1 LAKTTMIGRIVIYLF
16 SSMIH
21 GDPTCWNE
29 KDEENEERRNGKKMM
44 EKKKRNLKPI
54 VKKSYIEYQV

>member
-1 LAKTTMIGRIVIYLF
+1 MMLINPVAKITMIGWIYFLFF

-29 KDEENEERRNGKKMM
+29 KHEHSEERRNGKKMM
-44 EKKKRNLKPI
+44 NKKEKP
-54 VKKSYIEYQV
+54 

>member
-1 LAKTTMIGRIVIYLF
+1 MTFINPVAKITMIGWIYFLFF

-29 KDEENEERRNGKKMM
+29 KNEHSEERRNGKKMM
-44 EKKKRNLKPI
+44 KKKRETLN
-54 VKKSYIEYQV
+54 Q

>member
-1 LAKTTMIGRIVIYLF
+1 LAKTTMIGRIFIYLF

-29 KDEENEERRNGKKMM
+29 KDEQSEERRNRKKMM
-44 EKKKRNLKPI
+44 KKKEKP
-54 VKKSYIEYQV
+54 